1 MYKVAIEE
9 GVVVEIMVEDVA
21 TVVVVEKRGSSMAY
35 RNGLVTLMSGMPSWK
50 YTNHADQ
57 NASESDH

>member
-1 MYKVAIEE
+1 MVIEV
-9 GVVVEIMVEDVA
+9 GVVVEIMVEVA
-21 TVVVVEKRGSSMAY
+21 TVVEEKRGSSMAY